1 MDCGSYSPL
10 CNRRRIARDQGR
22 RHRRWLCLDRR
33 IHICRNDRINEI
45 QSAAKLLFLHR
56 QEQNSNVAGGRN
68 HRSAKFHANLIPPD
82 RIVPR
87 NVQNPVAFH
96 ELLHDIF
103 PYNLFPDWWSQLI
116 IQETY
121 STNPE
126 IDYKEIY
133 RGVTHETQLDFEH
146 CAVQC
151 GLGELGLHGT
161 LLTDDFGP
169 LQRYCFILTDA
180 KIEASPLIKSHLC
193 DHCGKCVSACPGKA
207 IADDG
212 ALDLWQ
218 CAAYYKGANMSR
230 NPFMPPEAFADD
242 PDKLAII
249 AGEAKL
255 TPERA
260 REVLDQII
268 FYPPIKHGYV
278 SSICG
283 KACDMACY
291 IHLEEKGVLNKQ
303 FLTPFRKREEWRL
316 PVST

>member
-1 MDCGSYSPL
+1 MNGNLKSDIISCLKKHGADIVGFGNIDRFKNSAVSRIYPDAQTVIGIVFRVLRGSHRGIEEGTTYYQYTTTGVEALEENIMPLAMLKACGVIEDHGFTALPQ
-10 CNRRRIARDQGR
+10 RRNQ
-22 RHRRWLCLDRR
+22 
-33 IHICRNDRINEI
+33 
-45 QSAAKLLFLHR
+45 LLM
-56 QEQNSNVAGGRN
+56 
-68 HRSAKFHANLIPPD
+68 
-82 RIVPR
+82 
-87 NVQNPVAFH
+87 
-96 ELLHDIF
+96 
-103 PYNLFPDWWSQLI
+103 
-116 IQETY
+116 QETD

-126 IDYKEIY
+126 MDYKEIY
-133 RGVTHETQLDFEH
+133 RGVTQEAQLDFEH

-151 GLGELGLHGT
+151 GLGELGLHGS

-169 LQRYCFILTDA
+169 LQRYCFILTNA
-180 KIEASPLIKSHLC
+180 KIEASPLIESHLC

-207 IADDG
+207 IAADG
-212 ALDLWQ
+212 SLDRWQ
-218 CAAYYKGANMSR
+218 CASYYKGANMSR
-230 NPFMPPEAFADD
+230 NPFMPPEAFAED
-242 PDKLAII
+242 PDRVAII

-260 REVLDQII
+260 REVIDQII

-316 PVST
+316 SVSI